1 MTILQML
8 NTVCSNYEGGEG
20 GVPAQEPR
28 LSNFYID
35 EVDIRK
41 TILAPVLCL
50 GLGKFYMGDF
60 LYQ

>member
-20 GVPAQEPR
+20 GGPAQEPR

-50 GLGKFYMGDF
+50 GLGKF
-60 LYQ
+60 